1 VVGFAFTELLGFR
14 LLPRLRN
21 LGAMGPVLTRPIRW
35 DLIARQLYQCTQ
47 ALVTSTVRRSSVP
60 CTAMTPPGDDPEQRG
75 VRRHVRVAAGRHP
88 ASTPTREQQPA
99 PAANT
104 TNPTTLITTPS
115 TGRVNAVTAPP
126 SSATDRAKIT
136 TTKTRSSGARAGQE
150 TC

>member
-47 ALVTSTVRRSSVP
+47 ALVTSTVRRSSGP

-75 VRRHVRVAAGRHP
+75 VRRHVRVAGVVVIFARSVALLG
-88 ASTPTREQQPA
+88 
-99 PAANT
+99 
-104 TNPTTLITTPS
+104 
-115 TGRVNAVTAPP
+115 GAVTALTLPVLGVVI
-126 SSATDRAKIT
+126 SVVGFVVLAAGAGLLF
-136 TTKTRSSGARAGQE
+136 SGGVAAGWRPAG
-150 TC
+150 CR